1 MQLALQ
7 LQNEEL
13 KAAARYRPLSKL
25 KASPAAP
32 QSPEKKSPVNPTALP
47 ANASKAASSP
57 APAASPAASAAGAA
71 SKAVVTTRL
80 APKRGGGSG
89 GVRMQVGRG
98 EASSKRKGAAEGV
111 GDVVASPK
119 SAKKQKASAA
129 ASASPKA
136 NSKLGPKPEPHL
148 GGLKAAKG
156 GKAPGSKPAPQS
168 GKTQSGDVKIK
179 HDPEGM
185 VCFTLAPLD
194 DLPPLSNGSY
204 SSKTMDEETTVM
216 QIKRMVMDHVNKV
229 GRSGHIEMVTFRI
242 SSGMQLG
249 NDHSLKYI
257 RRFLWPPD
265 KGRLD
270 IMYSRDVGGGF
281 L

>member
-1 MQLALQ
+1 M
-7 LQNEEL
+7 
-13 KAAARYRPLSKL
+13 
-25 KASPAAP
+25 
-32 QSPEKKSPVNPTALP
+32 
-47 ANASKAASSP
+47 ASKAASSP
-57 APAASPAASAAGAA
+57 APVASPAAPAAGAA
-71 SKAVVTTRL
+71 SKAAVTNRL

-98 EASSKRKGAAEGV
+98 EASSKRKGGAEGV
-111 GDVVASPK
+111 DDVAASPK
-119 SAKKQKASAA
+119 SAKKQKASVAT
-129 ASASPKA
+129 SASPKS
-136 NSKLGPKPEPHL
+136 NSKPGPKHESKLG
-148 GGLKAAKG
+148 GSNTAKG
-156 GKAPGSKPAPQS
+156 GKAPGSKPAPQPS
-168 GKTQSGDVKIK
+168 KTQPSGVKAK
-179 HDPEGM
+179 HDPEGK

-204 SSKTMDEETTVM
+204 SSKTMDEDTTVM
-216 QIKRMVMDHVNKV
+216 QIKRLVIDHVNKV

-270 IMYSRDVGGGF
+270 IMYSRDAGGGF